1 MNAVAKITDKA
12 TTTKKKA
19 TKKSKKK
26 TNQKYIGSD
35 FTYLIYPDSAP
46 TDWIDRL
53 SKTGRQ
59 ILISPIHDRDPLFSN
74 EPTEN
79 EQELKN
85 FLEEEIK
92 EILNSE
98 DIEPYKTQEFTYE
111 RVIPK
116 LNGED
121 VTEEVQAHFY
131 TNDFNEIFIT
141 KKPHYHVVESR
152 LKEVQCDTVRSQIQK
167 AFETT
172 EAVKKI
178 QVVKDLKNMVNY
190 LTHNTDQ
197 AIAEGKYQYSKEDL
211 IALNGFDLAKLYKLD
226 KNYLFKIFMDVT
238 PIIHSNECKNI
249 AEFIQIVRYN
259 EILTLEEL
267 DQLLIKYGATIERLC
282 RGYFQAHQRN
292 IESQM
297 VKQMKKDEQANRQ
310 SINELREQVNILM
323 EKI

>member
-1 MNAVAKITDKA
+1 MNTVAKITDKA

-26 TNQKYIGSD
+26 ANQKYIGSD

-46 TDWIDRL
+46 ADWIDRL
-53 SKTGRQ
+53 SSTGRQ
-59 ILISPIHDRDPLFSN
+59 ILISPIHDRDPLFSK
-74 EPTEN
+74 EITEKD
-79 EQELKN
+79 QKLKS

-92 EILNSE
+92 EILHAE
-98 DIEPYKTQEFTYE
+98 EVEPFETQEFTYE
-111 RVIPK
+111 TAIPK

-121 VTEEVQAHFY
+121 VIEEVQAYFY
-131 TNDFNEIFIT
+131 INEFNEIFIT

-152 LKEVQCDTVRSQIQK
+152 LREVQCDTVRSQIQK

-172 EAVKKI
+172 EAVKQI

-226 KNYLFKIFMDVT
+226 KDYLFKLLMDTT

-249 AEFIQIVRYN
+249 AEFIKIVRHN

-267 DQLLIKYGATIERLC
+267 DQLIIKYGATIERLC
-282 RGYFQAHQRN
+282 RGYFQAHQRT

-297 VKQMKKDEQANRQ
+297 VKEIKKDGETNRQ
-310 SINELREQVNILM
+310 SIDKLQEQVNILM

>member
-1 MNAVAKITDKA
+1 MNVVKKINET
-12 TTTKKKA
+12 TTTKKKT

-26 TNQKYIGSD
+26 ANQKYIGSD

-46 TDWIDRL
+46 ADWIDRL
-53 SKTGRQ
+53 SSTGRQ

-74 EPTEN
+74 EPTEKDL
-79 EQELKN
+79 ELKS

-152 LKEVQCDTVRSQIQK
+152 MKEVQCDTVRSQIQK
-167 AFETT
+167 AFGTT
-172 EAVKKI
+172 EAVKQI

-197 AIAEGKYQYSKEDL
+197 AIAEGKYQYSKENL

-297 VKQMKKDEQANRQ
+297 IKEMKKDEQANRQ
-310 SINELREQVNILM
+310 SIDELREQVNILM
-323 EKI
+323 NKI